1 MSGQNKL
8 WRLTCLSLLCRS
20 QLTAFQPPLSVPASL
35 GQFPSTTALDSSLL
49 DRTESVHECL
59 QRGLA
64 NMNSVMAPDFFF
76 QSPVLKQFYTK
87 LVKAI
92 EVRESQI
99 PGAGRGLFAKKAIK
113 ANTIVSFYPAHAL
126 GIDSDRHFVVASPTS
141 SAQQLD
147 GRGDMGVHD
156 IQDDDA
162 TYFAK
167 HFSSDSEYLHC
178 TDQPVFGRPSL
189 IADVSNDPL
198 YLDVNPYRP
207 VADGWQSHLIN
218 DGATIQRSR
227 LHDSDREGAVLDY
240 YRESKRAKNCIHI
253 PFGPSPIMA
262 TVTTRRVAAGD
273 ELLTSYGGT
282 YWLGAVSG
290 EHAVEIT
297 PAIQAEINESAQ
309 DLFRSMKVVSV
320 LYTNQLV
327 ALHSAFS
334 EL

>member
-1 MSGQNKL
+1 MYGHNKL
-8 WRLTCLSLLCRS
+8 WHLTSLSLLCRS
-20 QLTAFQPPLSVPASL
+20 QLMAFQPPLSAPASL
-35 GQFPSTTALDSSLL
+35 ARFPSTTALNSSAL
-49 DRTESVHECL
+49 DLTELVDERL
-59 QRGLA
+59 QTGMA
-64 NMNSVMAPDFFF
+64 KMNSAMSPDFFL
-76 QSPVLKQFYTK
+76 QSPILKQFYTK
-87 LVKAI
+87 LVKAT

-126 GIDSDRHFVVASPTS
+126 GIDSDRPFVVASSTS
-141 SAQQLD
+141 SVQQLD
-147 GRGDMGVHD
+147 GGDLSLRD

-162 TYFAK
+162 TYFTT
-167 HFSSDSEYLHC
+167 HSSSHSEYLHC

-198 YLDVNPYRP
+198 YLDVNPYRS
-207 VADGWQSHLIN
+207 VAGCWQSHLIN
-218 DGATIQRSR
+218 DGATIQRCR
-227 LHDSDREGAVLDY
+227 LQGSDKEGAVLDY

-282 YWLGAVSG
+282 YWLGAVSS
-290 EHAVEIT
+290 EQAVEIT

-309 DLFRSMKVVSV
+309 DLFRGMKVVSV
-320 LYTNQLV
+320 LYTNQLE
-327 ALHSAFS
+327 ALQSAFA